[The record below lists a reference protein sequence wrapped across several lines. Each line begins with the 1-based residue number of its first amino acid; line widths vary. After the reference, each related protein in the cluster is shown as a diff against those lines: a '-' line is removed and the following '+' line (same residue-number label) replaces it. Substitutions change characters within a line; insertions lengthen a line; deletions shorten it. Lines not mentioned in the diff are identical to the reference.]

1 MFASAAKFA
10 NPFSISKRT
19 VLVVAT
25 IVVLTVA
32 LFAVTPGI
40 SFAGEAT
47 SPSACASCAG
57 RP

>member
-1 MFASAAKFA
+1 MFASAAKFV
-10 NPFSISKRT
+10 NPLNISKRT
-19 VLVVAT
+19 ILVVAT
-25 IVVLTVA
+25 VVVLTVA

-47 SPSACASCAG
+47 SPSACGTCAG